1 MKKCFFLMLL
11 FSSLSLMA
19 QTDRGT
25 ITGTVTDPSGRRIA
39 EARVVIKSLAT
50 NVERPTSTDGAGVY
64 VMTSL
69 GTGNYQVTDASALTR
84 ELEQFGSPGP
94 PA

>member
-1 MKKCFFLMLL
+1 MKKLFFLMLL
-11 FSSLSLMA
+11 FSTQSLMA

-39 EARVVIKSLAT
+39 GARVVIKSLAM

-69 GTGNYQVTDASALTR
+69 GTGNY
-84 ELEQFGSPGP
+84 PGNGRR
-94 PA
+94 AGVF